1 MKSRLKLII
10 EWYLY
15 KEDEYDKLELCAD
28 RKRMEEKVG
37 IALAGREN
45 VNDGEPAMTEED
57 RETLEILLEQL
68 EPLSDD
74 DIPLYRNAYAE
85 ARTYFS
91 GDKSLDDVIE
101 VIQKRATLFMN
112 EK

>member
-45 VNDGEPAMTEED
+45 INDGEPAMTEED
-57 RETLEILLEQL
+57 
-68 EPLSDD
+68 
-74 DIPLYRNAYAE
+74 IPLYRIAYEE

>member
-1 MKSRLKLII
+1 
-10 EWYLY
+10 
-15 KEDEYDKLELCAD
+15 
-28 RKRMEEKVG
+28 MEEKAE

-45 VNDGEPAMTEED
+45 VNDGEPTMTEED

-91 GDKSLDDVIE
+91 GAKSLDDVIE

>member
-28 RKRMEEKVG
+28 QKRMEEKVG

-45 VNDGEPAMTEED
+45 VNEGEPAMTEED

-74 DIPLYRNAYAE
+74 
-85 ARTYFS
+85 
-91 GDKSLDDVIE
+91 VIE
-101 VIQKRATLFMN
+101 VIQKRASLFMN